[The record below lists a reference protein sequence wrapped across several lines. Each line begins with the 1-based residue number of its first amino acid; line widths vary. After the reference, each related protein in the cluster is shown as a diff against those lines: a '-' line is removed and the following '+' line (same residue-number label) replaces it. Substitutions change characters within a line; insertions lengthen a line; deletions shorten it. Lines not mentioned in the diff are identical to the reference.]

1 MDLGLKNQVVF
12 ITGASGGI
20 GWAVAEGFAAEG
32 ARLALHAHQH
42 VDRLRERLA
51 QAGAGWDAIV
61 VPADVTDPEAVQAA
75 MGEAARHFGR
85 VDVCVA
91 NAGIWET
98 EAQRLDEMAVS
109 RVRRTLETDLLGAI
123 WTARAFMTV
132 LKRTAPGQGGD
143 GASLIFI
150 GSTAGRFGER
160 GHCDYAVS
168 KAGLYGLVRTL
179 KNEIVLLD
187 PAARVNLIEPGWTLT
202 DMTRDT
208 LAQPKALTRIL
219 RTMPLRQIALPAD
232 IAAAVLMLASPLAAR
247 HVSGEVLT
255 VAGGMEGR
263 VLWEAGEIDV
273 EEIQRRHT

>member
-1 MDLGLKNQVVF
+1 MDLGLKDRVAF

-20 GWAVAEGFAAEG
+20 GWAVAEAFAAEG
-32 ARLALHAHQH
+32 ARLALHTHQRA
-42 VDRLRERLA
+42 DLLRERLA
-51 QAGAGWDAIV
+51 RVGAGRDAIIV
-61 VPADVTDPEAVQAA
+61 AADVTDPEAVQAA
-75 MGEAARHFGR
+75 MDEAARYFGCI
-85 VDVCVA
+85 DVCVA

-98 EAQRLDEMAVS
+98 AAQRLDEMDVA
-109 RVRRTLETDLLGAI
+109 RVRRTLETNLLGAM
-123 WTARAFMTV
+123 WTARAFMAV
-132 LKRTAPGQGGD
+132 LQRSASGHGGA

-168 KAGLYGLVRTL
+168 KAGLHGMVRTL

-187 PAARVNLIEPGWTLT
+187 PMARVNLIEPGWTLT
-202 DMTRDT
+202 EMARDT
-208 LAQPKALTRIL
+208 LAQPRALTRIL

-232 IAAAVLMLASPLAAR
+232 IASAVLMLASPVAAR

-273 EEIQRRHT
+273 QEIQRRHT